1 MRIRHIAVTS
11 ALGVATLGV
20 AFGALSIPAG
30 ADVTAGVSGFS
41 ASVTAGPA
49 AAAVVPTTHIEP
61 GKPRTWNPTSLSAA
75 PVAVG
80 STCSSTNVSFIID
93 NVSAAKATITFGPT
107 HTLVGTLSAKKEGG
121 VCVTGPAGA
130 KGVFH
135 ITGSTSKLTVT
146 LT

>member
-41 ASVTAGPA
+41 AAVVAGPA
-49 AAAVVPTTHIEP
+49 VTAAVPLTHIEP
-61 GKPRTWNPTSLSAA
+61 GTPRTWSPTALSAA
-75 PVAVG
+75 PVATG
-80 STCSSTNVSFIID
+80 STCSATNLSFVID

-107 HTLVGTLSAKKEGG
+107 HALVGTLPAKSEAA

-135 ITGSTSKLTVT
+135 IKGSTSKLTVT